1 MPDDP
6 IVPIISNQK
15 MNACLKEIAD
25 ACGIS
30 KQLSFHIARH
40 TFATTVTLTNGVP
53 IETVSKMLGHKD
65 LKSTQ
70 HYARIVDK
78 KVGDDMAT
86 LAARLNKKNLDE
98 LRHK

>member
-1 MPDDP
+1 
-6 IVPIISNQK
+6 
-15 MNACLKEIAD
+15 
-25 ACGIS
+25 
-30 KQLSFHIARH
+30 
-40 TFATTVTLTNGVP
+40 
-53 IETVSKMLGHKD
+53 MLGHKD